1 MSYFEDNFSQ
11 DDVCA
16 PVHEPNKRKNTL
28 TEMKA
33 VSKNNFCTVR
43 MSYGNKLSY
52 YKASTTSG
60 APIIHAITGDYL
72 PGVVGSFDEN
82 KYYKV
87 KMSCFGNEQ
96 NGTLYYL
103 SPDEYEK
110 HQHCVVSDESKN
122 KWLGKRA

>member
-16 PVHEPNKRKNTL
+16 PVHDKQKRKNTL
-28 TEMKA
+28 TEMKSA
-33 VSKNNFCTVR
+33 LKNNYCTVR
-43 MSYGNKLSY
+43 LSNGHKLSY

-60 APIIHAITGDYL
+60 TPIIHAITGDFL
-72 PGVVGSFDEN
+72 LGKVGSLQEN

-87 KMSCFGNEQ
+87 KMNCFGTEQ

-110 HQHCVVSDESKN
+110 HQQCVVSDESKDS
-122 KWLGKRA
+122 WLAKRV

>member
-16 PVHEPNKRKNTL
+16 PVHDKQKRKNTL
-28 TEMKA
+28 TEMKSA
-33 VSKNNFCTVR
+33 LKNNYCTVR
-43 MSYGNKLSY
+43 LSNGHKLSY

-60 APIIHAITGDYL
+60 TPIIHAITGDFL
-72 PGVVGSFDEN
+72 LGKVGSLQEN

-87 KMSCFGNEQ
+87 KMNCFGTEQ

-110 HQHCVVSDESKN
+110 HQHCVVSDESKDS
-122 KWLGKRA
+122 WLAKRV